1 MSRTTRDLA
10 RAAFFTALIAVGALI
25 TVPAGPV
32 PFTLQVMMVL
42 LAGLV
47 LGARLAVL
55 ATTAY
60 LLLGLVAP
68 VYAGGASGI
77 AVLAGPTGGY
87 LVGFVVA
94 AGLTGL
100 LARRSPQPSLRRFT
114 LAACAGL
121 VPIYALGAAWLSVQL
136 GTADPR
142 VVLVGGVLQFVPI
155 DVVKAVAAAS
165 LARALVSLPQDAPA
179 LRSGR

>member
-1 MSRTTRDLA
+1 M
-10 RAAFFTALIAVGALI
+10 
-25 TVPAGPV
+25 
-32 PFTLQVMMVL
+32 
-42 LAGLV
+42 
-47 LGARLAVL
+47 
-55 ATTAY
+55 
-60 LLLGLVAP
+60 
-68 VYAGGASGI
+68 
-77 AVLAGPTGGY
+77 
-87 LVGFVVA
+87 
-94 AGLTGL
+94 